1 MNAVIT
7 QGVTLVNAERL
18 TTEELRAELE
28 RVQRQSLSMG
38 SALHDMN
45 VVAHRQAEVIL
56 RLVDAHEAGDK
67 DAVERELQRLSA
79 WRQAQRKDAP
89 KPN

>member
-67 DAVERELQRLSA
+67 DAVERELQRLSD

>member
-56 RLVDAHEAGDK
+56 RLVDAHEAGDQ
-67 DAVERELQRLSA
+67 DAVERELQRLSD